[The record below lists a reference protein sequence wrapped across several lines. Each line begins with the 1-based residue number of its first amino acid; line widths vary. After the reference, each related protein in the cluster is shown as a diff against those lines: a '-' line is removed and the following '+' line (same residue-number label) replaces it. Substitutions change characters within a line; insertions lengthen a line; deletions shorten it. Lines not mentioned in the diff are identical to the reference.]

1 MNDENKKNI
10 ANSQDILDHVIGWP
24 LKKKLLAVLLI
35 LLACVLIIV
44 IGVIICVICSAI
56 ENRGGKTMLEF
67 GDEKVMKS
75 QFKFTIPRNADGLI
89 RKKYNEAEKYCRDNF
104 KQGRLA
110 RSKNMEDFKDL
121 CSRKSFLNNVMKAS
135 GELTEEE
142 IYIGMELDQ
151 DKKKVSTLEGDFVGL
166 FGDFEDLYDS
176 RGFRDGDD
184 QVYAVITEE
193 YKLINDKDTSS
204 AFICQHL

>member
-1 MNDENKKNI
+1 
-10 ANSQDILDHVIGWP
+10 
-24 LKKKLLAVLLI
+24 
-35 LLACVLIIV
+35 
-44 IGVIICVICSAI
+44 
-56 ENRGGKTMLEF
+56 
-67 GDEKVMKS
+67 
-75 QFKFTIPRNADGLI
+75 
-89 RKKYNEAEKYCRDNF
+89 
-104 KQGRLA
+104 
-110 RSKNMEDFKDL
+110 
-121 CSRKSFLNNVMKAS
+121 MKAS

-166 FGDFEDLYDS
+166 FGDFEDLHDS

-184 QVYAVITEE
+184 QVYAAITEE